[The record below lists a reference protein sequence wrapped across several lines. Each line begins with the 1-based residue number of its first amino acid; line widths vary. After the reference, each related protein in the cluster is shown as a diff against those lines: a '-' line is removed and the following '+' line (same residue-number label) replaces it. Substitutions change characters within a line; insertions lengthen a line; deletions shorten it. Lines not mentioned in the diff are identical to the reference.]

1 MRQIQIHPSAGYV
14 GAEISGLDLAQTLS
28 DTELEQVKNT
38 LFEYGVVFFRE
49 QNMRPEDHI
58 RLAEQISEIDINRFF
73 KPVDG
78 YPKIAEVRKEPDQT
92 VNIGSMWHSDHS
104 YDTAPAM
111 GSILVAREVPPYG
124 GDTVFASMYA
134 AYDHL
139 SDGLKATL
147 EGLKAWHTSSGFA
160 APADKE
166 IGDRLGGQDRVTP
179 DVLQNAV
186 IKHPITGRKA
196 LYVNETFTVGFE
208 GWTAEESKPLL
219 DYLFQHAVKP
229 AFCYRFSW
237 RPGSVAFWDNRVVQ
251 HLAINDYHGHRRLMH
266 RITLKGV
273 QLQG

>member
-1 MRQIQIHPSAGYV
+1 MAQIQITPTAGYV
-14 GAEISGLDLAQTLS
+14 GAEISGVDLSQTLS
-28 DTELEQVKNT
+28 DAELDQVKNT
-38 LFEYGVVFFRE
+38 LFEYGVVFFRD
-49 QNMRPEDHI
+49 QTMRPEDHI
-58 RLAEQISEIDINRFF
+58 RLAEQVSEIDINRFF

-111 GSILVAREVPPYG
+111 GSILVAREVPPFG

-179 DVLQNAV
+179 DVLQNVV
-186 IKHPITGRKA
+186 IKHPVTGRKA

-273 QLQG
+273 PLR

>member
-1 MRQIQIHPSAGYV
+1 MTQIQIHPSAGYV
-14 GAEISGLDLAQTLS
+14 GAEISGIDLSQTLS

-49 QNMRPEDHI
+49 QTMRPEDHI
-58 RLAEQISEIDINRFF
+58 RLAEQVSEIDINRFF

-139 SDGLKATL
+139 SDGLKTTL

-179 DVLQNAV
+179 DVLQNVV
-186 IKHPITGRKA
+186 IKHPVTGRKA

-219 DYLFQHAVKP
+219 DYLFAHAVKP

-273 QLQG
+273 PLQ